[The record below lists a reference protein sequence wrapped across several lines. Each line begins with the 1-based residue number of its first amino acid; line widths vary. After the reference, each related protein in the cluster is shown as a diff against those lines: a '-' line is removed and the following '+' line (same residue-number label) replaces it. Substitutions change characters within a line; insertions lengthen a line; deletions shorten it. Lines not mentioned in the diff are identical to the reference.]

1 MKKLRFQ
8 IRTWNRAKKLEICV
22 RRIAEEVIKIGAEKD
37 CIIFV
42 IDNCS
47 SDSTPKVLKKLKK
60 EFPFIVTYRY
70 PKWCKMGEFLPIPDE
85 ILEKTKAEFIWNM
98 GDDDIISKDTLPL
111 VWNLLNSDKT
121 KNFVIIH
128 VANASLPPHSYKT
141 YEGTVLEFANLMGF
155 NQFLGY
161 SPSVIFNFLY
171 REEKFKEWG
180 EDYIQKV
187 FFKKYRPLYQTTAFP
202 HVLFY
207 LHFFAY
213 DPAIVIDYPIVEP
226 MSPQKEED
234 LKRWEKENIG
244 WKYFLF
250 VKVLKTIYE
259 EKILQEKLKP
269 SFFKYLELNL
279 WDRLLSEMIA
289 ARIGLYIDNPRPD
302 EGWRYILDI
311 ADIID
316 DPIVAKQ
323 IRTNVY
329 LARELCKNYQ
339 ILKGKLGK
347 ISEKENFLKKDL
359 ETHLIEIKKGLLE
372 SYQELTKPIFK
383 PGWAGKGYKK

>member
-22 RRIAEEVIKIGAEKD
+22 RRIAEEMIKIGAEKD

-47 SDSTPKVLKKLKK
+47 SDSTPKVLKELKK

-98 GDDDIISKDTLPL
+98 GDDDIILKDTLPL
-111 VWNLLNSDKT
+111 VWNLLNSDKI

-180 EDYIQKV
+180 EDYIQEV

-207 LHFFAY
+207 LHFL
-213 DPAIVIDYPIVEP
+213 P
-226 MSPQKEED
+226 
-234 LKRWEKENIG
+234 
-244 WKYFLF
+244 
-250 VKVLKTIYE
+250 TIP
-259 EKILQEKLKP
+259 L
-269 SFFKYLELNL
+269 
-279 WDRLLSEMIA
+279 
-289 ARIGLYIDNPRPD
+289 
-302 EGWRYILDI
+302 
-311 ADIID
+311 
-316 DPIVAKQ
+316 
-323 IRTNVY
+323 
-329 LARELCKNYQ
+329 
-339 ILKGKLGK
+339 
-347 ISEKENFLKKDL
+347 
-359 ETHLIEIKKGLLE
+359 
-372 SYQELTKPIFK
+372 
-383 PGWAGKGYKK
+383 